1 MYHKVLLTNIQE
13 FVVSVVLNILL
24 KLNVGF
30 VASPVPLSHGLPVYG
45 EVWRGGEGGDGQ
57 GVTPEH
63 GPQPGQLP
71 VLQNRVETVLQMVI
85 LHTDNMSQGS
95 GVWSVG

>member
-1 MYHKVLLTNIQE
+1 MHYKVLLTNIQE

-30 VASPVPLSHGLPVYG
+30 VAAPSPVPHGLPVYG

-71 VLQNRVETVLQMVI
+71 VLQHRVKTVLQLVI
-85 LHTDNMSQGS
+85 LHKE
-95 GVWSVG
+95 SVDIYN

>member
-24 KLNVGF
+24 KLDVGF
-30 VASPVPLSHGLPVYG
+30 VASPVPLPHGLPVYG
-45 EVWRGGEGGDGQ
+45 EVGRGGEGADGQ

-63 GPQPGQLP
+63 RPQPGQLP
-71 VLQNRVETVLQMVI
+71 VLQHRVETVLQLVI
-85 LHTDNMSQGS
+85 LHIDDISHFTGS
-95 GVWSVG
+95 GE

>member
-1 MYHKVLLTNIQE
+1 MYYTVLLTNIQE
-13 FVVSVVLNILL
+13 FVVSVVLDILL
-24 KLNVGF
+24 ELDVGF
-30 VASPVPLSHGLPVYG
+30 QEAPVPVPHVLPVDG

-71 VLQNRVETVLQMVI
+71 LLQHSVEAILELVI
-85 LHTDNMSQGS
+85 LNT
-95 GVWSVG
+95 